1 MKKSIFNKL
10 ILVVI
15 VTLSVLSTILYINPT
30 DVATDSGFD
39 TSYDSGSSS
48 SGGSSSSSGSYSYS
62 SSSGSGTDLSEETE
76 STILAIMFFI
86 IVLIFI
92 IAAIAIVKDKKSSLV
107 LNKKKAISEEEFK
120 KYIKDE
126 SMEDFLLKR
135 YQDYLA
141 IQFAWMEFK
150 YDMLSEKTTNEL
162 YNQYFMQLETL
173 KTKKQKNIMKEFIY
187 TDSMITN
194 ITNNGN
200 QLAVTLE
207 LITNFY
213 DYIVD
218 DTSKVVLRG
227 DNTVKVEM
235 HYQMVFIKNNN
246 VTKAYCP
253 NCGAKLKKTS
263 TDTCEFCKTK
273 ITKET
278 EEWLLSKKECLN
290 QSRISK

>member
-1 MKKSIFNKL
+1 MKKNVFNKL

-15 VTLSVLSTILYINPT
+15 VTLSVLSTILYMNPT

-39 TSYDSGSSS
+39 TSYDSGGSS

-62 SSSGSGTDLSEETE
+62 SSSGSGTDLSDEAEF
-76 STILAIMFFI
+76 TILAIMLFI
-86 IVLIFI
+86 MALIFI
-92 IAAIAIVKDKKSSLV
+92 IAAISVVKDKKSSLV

-173 KTKKQKNIMKEFIY
+173 KTKKQK
-187 TDSMITN
+187 
-194 ITNNGN
+194 
-200 QLAVTLE
+200 
-207 LITNFY
+207 
-213 DYIVD
+213 
-218 DTSKVVLRG
+218 TS
-227 DNTVKVEM
+227 
-235 HYQMVFIKNNN
+235 
-246 VTKAYCP
+246 
-253 NCGAKLKKTS
+253 
-263 TDTCEFCKTK
+263 
-273 ITKET
+273 
-278 EEWLLSKKECLN
+278 
-290 QSRISK
+290 

>member
-1 MKKSIFNKL
+1 MKKNVFNKL

-39 TSYDSGSSS
+39 TSYDSGGSS

-62 SSSGSGTDLSEETE
+62 SSSGSGTDLSDEAEF
-76 STILAIMFFI
+76 TILAIMLFI
-86 IVLIFI
+86 MALIFI
-92 IAAIAIVKDKKSSLV
+92 IAAISVVKDKKSSLV

-173 KTKKQKNIMKEFIY
+173 
-187 TDSMITN
+187 
-194 ITNNGN
+194 
-200 QLAVTLE
+200 
-207 LITNFY
+207 
-213 DYIVD
+213 
-218 DTSKVVLRG
+218 
-227 DNTVKVEM
+227 
-235 HYQMVFIKNNN
+235 
-246 VTKAYCP
+246 
-253 NCGAKLKKTS
+253 
-263 TDTCEFCKTK
+263 
-273 ITKET
+273 
-278 EEWLLSKKECLN
+278 
-290 QSRISK
+290 